1 MQRDDACTCK
11 TRGAPRTEQRVTLR
25 FLGRLPVP
33 GAVVAS
39 GACNQSHAQ
48 GALVFGGA
56 PRTEQRVTLPLHG
69 RVTVQEGAVQGVVL
83 VAHFCRT
90 ARRCLHLQEWHDCAV
105 QCSVAVAKPYRAA
118 QRCLHLQSW
127 HDSEVQDT
135 VAVAKPCGAA
145 RRSMQLQDWHDCA
158 VQGTVLVE
166 ILWRSAKM
174 RALARRPGLR
184 GARCRACEESCDAAR
199 RCLHL

>member
-11 TRGAPRTEQRVTLR
+11 TRGAPRTEQRLTLR
-25 FLGRLPVP
+25 FHGRLPVP

-39 GACNQSHAQ
+39 GACSQSHAQ

-105 QCSVAVAKPYRAA
+105 QCTVAVAKPYRAA
-118 QRCLHLQSW
+118 QRCVHLHSW
-127 HDSEVQDT
+127 HDSEVKST
-135 VAVAKPCGAA
+135 VAVAKSCGAA
-145 RRSMQLQDWHDCA
+145 RRCVHLQDWHDKA
-158 VQGTVLVE
+158 SWRWPNLTVQHDDACNFKIGTT
-166 ILWRSAKM
+166 
-174 RALARRPGLR
+174 
-184 GARCRACEESCDAAR
+184 ARCKALRKTPCVRKNLASCNAA
-199 RCLHL
+199 

>member
-1 MQRDDACTCK
+1 M
-11 TRGAPRTEQRVTLR
+11 
-25 FLGRLPVP
+25 P

-69 RVTVQEGAVQGVVL
+69 RVTVQEGAVQGIVL
-83 VAHFCRT
+83 VANFCRT

-118 QRCLHLQSW
+118 QRCVHLHSW
-127 HDSEVQDT
+127 HDSEVKST
-135 VAVAKPCGAA
+135 VAVAKSCGAA
-145 RRSMQLQDWHDCA
+145 RRCVHLQDWHDKA
-158 VQGTVLVE
+158 
-166 ILWRSAKM
+166 S
-174 RALARRPGLR
+174 
-184 GARCRACEESCDAAR
+184 
-199 RCLHL
+199 